1 MQKSTVTFAII
12 GCGDVTEVKSGPAFQ
27 KIAGSRLKTVMRRD
41 EEKLKSYAARHHV
54 EHYTTDYREILT
66 DPEIDAVYI
75 ATPPHMHRFYTLE
88 AAKYG
93 KAVYVEKPMALT
105 VEECREMIAACKR
118 AGVPLFTAYY
128 RRGMEK
134 FIKIKEILSDGVL
147 GELRSV
153 SYQFACPV
161 PAVDPNRA
169 WLLDPKI
176 AGGGLLYDVG
186 SHMIDTLR
194 FLLGEAEE
202 AYGLS
207 ANQSG
212 AFSVNDEHSA
222 VLRFQNGVQGT
233 MQLTFC
239 AAERRDEAVILGSKG
254 SLRFSIM
261 DNDPIV
267 ATVDGNT
274 DEFAFSPMEHVQQGL
289 ITRVVDTLLG
299 KDDLESQ
306 GEYGL
311 RTQELLEAIDQ
322 GRPYRRQH
330 AE

>member
-1 MQKSTVTFAII
+1 MKKSTVTFAII

-54 EHYTTDYREILT
+54 EHYTTEYLEILK

-105 VEECREMIAACKR
+105 VKECREMIAACKQ

-134 FIKIKEILSDGVL
+134 FQKIKEILSGGAL
-147 GELRSV
+147 GELRSFQ
-153 SYQFACPV
+153 YQFACPV
-161 PAVDPNRA
+161 PVIDPNRA
-169 WLLDPKI
+169 WLLDPAV
-176 AGGGLLYDVG
+176 AGGGLLYDMG

-222 VLRFQNGVQGT
+222 VLRFQSGVQGT
-233 MQLTFC
+233 LQLTFC
-239 AAERRDEAVILGSKG
+239 AAERKDEAVILGANG

-267 ATVDGNT
+267 VTVDGNT
-274 DEFAFSPMEHVQQGL
+274 DEIAFSPMPHVQQGF
-289 ITRVVDTLLG
+289 IAQVVDTLLG
-299 KDDLESQ
+299 NGDLEAQ

-311 RTQELLEAIDQ
+311 RTQELLEAVDNNRMYKQ
-322 GRPYRRQH
+322 GD
-330 AE
+330 